1 MSDKSNLDA
10 VAHYFSLVD
19 HANDS
24 REKFDELIAIYAD
37 DTESHSNDGSVS
49 HGKEE
54 LIANTRKFYDWLK
67 GGESRHFYHVTRAEG
82 NIVEADWAVSARL
95 ADGTVMALQGHNVYE
110 FNDRHEIVKLVVKN
124 K

>member
-1 MSDKSNLDA
+1 MVDKTNLDA
-10 VAHYFSLVD
+10 VERYFSLVD

-24 REKFDELIAIYAD
+24 PEKFDELIGIYAD

-54 LIANTRKFYDWLK
+54 LIVNTRNFYNWLK
-67 GGESRHFYHVTRAEG
+67 GGESRHFYHVTKAEG
-82 NIVEADWAVSARL
+82 DIVEADWAVSARL
-95 ADGTVMALQGHNVYE
+95 ADGNVMALAGHNVYE
-110 FNDRHEIVKLVVKN
+110 FDDDHRIKKLVVAN

>member
-1 MSDKSNLDA
+1 MADKTNLEA

-24 REKFDELIAIYAD
+24 QEKFDELIAIYAD

-49 HGKEE
+49 HGKAE
-54 LIANTRKFYDWLK
+54 LIVNTRNFYNWML
-67 GGESRHFYHVTRAEG
+67 GGESRHFYHVTRDED
-82 NIVEADWAVSARL
+82 NIVETDWAVSARL
-95 ADGTVMALQGHNVYE
+95 ADGNVMALAGHNVFE
-110 FNDRHEIVKLVVKN
+110 FNDRHQIQKLVVTN

>member
-1 MSDKSNLDA
+1 MDKTNREA
-10 VAHYFSLVD
+10 VEHYFSLVD

-24 REKFDELIAIYAD
+24 QAKFDELISVYAD

-54 LIANTRKFYDWLK
+54 LITNTRAFYDWMK
-67 GGESRHFYHVTRAEG
+67 GGESRHFYNITKDEG
-82 NIVEADWAVSARL
+82 NTVEADWAVSAKL
-95 ADGTVMALQGHNVYE
+95 ADQNVMALAGHNVFT
-110 FNDRHEIVKLVVKN
+110 FNDEHRIQKLVVAN